1 MVPASDEQIDLL
13 VGADSPFASR
23 RSLRLTELLNL
34 NWVMQARGAPIR
46 MAIED
51 KFLAA
56 GARLPARVTNT
67 SSLLVTLAMLEAPDT
82 VAPVSREVAG
92 LLAGAGPHPG
102 VVRLP
107 LEERIVVAPYLL
119 ISTRGRRL
127 SPLAQ
132 RCRDM
137 VAEMLT
143 GGDEA
148 GRDVLPARRR
158 AEPAILPEGV
168 RLRRLAPRHIVPQ
181 RLRDARVDRRRLVL
195 GQQLAHPRVRQRHRI
210 GRPRLGPG
218 LERPVVEHLRPP
230 ERRP

>member
-1 MVPASDEQIDLL
+1 MSRELIRELEAMRLDFVLARLPPDSDPVAFDVVPASDEQIDLL

-23 RSLRLTELLNL
+23 RTLRLTELLNL

-51 KFLAA
+51 KFLAS

-102 VVRLP
+102 VARLP

-137 VAEMLT
+137 VAGMLT
-143 GGDEA
+143 GGD
-148 GRDVLPARRR
+148 
-158 AEPAILPEGV
+158 
-168 RLRRLAPRHIVPQ
+168 
-181 RLRDARVDRRRLVL
+181 
-195 GQQLAHPRVRQRHRI
+195 
-210 GRPRLGPG
+210 GRP
-218 LERPVVEHLRPP
+218 
-230 ERRP
+230 